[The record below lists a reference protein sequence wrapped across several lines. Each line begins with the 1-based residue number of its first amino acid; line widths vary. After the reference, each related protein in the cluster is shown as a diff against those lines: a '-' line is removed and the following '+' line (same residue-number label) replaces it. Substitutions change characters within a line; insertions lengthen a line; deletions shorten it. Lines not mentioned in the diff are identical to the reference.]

1 MLLKLALVISLL
13 FTLNLHAKKTELNLL
28 RAAKLPQ
35 IKREI
40 TEHKANINKKKVAP
54 KFNLASTNGKFLSL
68 FYHAKTKADIAKL
81 KKKVFSSNG
90 KAIPAIIEVMKSNV
104 YPDKNRWV
112 ATFLLGRTM
121 GKKSGAFISKFLSHP
136 NWVLR
141 MASLKTL
148 LALRAKKYGMG
159 FARLLKDKSFIVRT
173 QALENIKQLKLRQY
187 SPYVWQMLYDDSN
200 YYVIPSKF
208 NKKTNKKVGRKKDS
222 KSTTI
227 VKNVILAIGELQFMK
242 AKGPLLKMAG
252 KRKYKDIFDE
262 IDYSLTRITGKK
274 SPEGPQSVK
283 KRYWQRMSMS
293 ETKI

>member
-1 MLLKLALVISLL
+1 MLLKLILCTSLL
-13 FTLNLHAKKTELNLL
+13 LSFNLHAKKADLNSS
-28 RAAKLPQ
+28 KLKKNS
-35 IKREI
+35 ITFREI
-40 TEHKANINKKKVAP
+40 KEHKKNINKKKKEP
-54 KFNLASTNGKFLSL
+54 KFNLASTNGKFLFM
-68 FYHAKTKADIAKL
+68 FYHAKTKEDIAKI
-81 KKKVFSSNG
+81 KMKVFASDG

-104 YPDKNRWV
+104 YPDKNRWL

-173 QALENIKQLKLRQY
+173 QALENIKQLKLREY
-187 SPYVWQMLYDDSN
+187 SPYIWQMLYDKSN
-200 YYVIPSKF
+200 YYSTQKKIKKSKVSSG
-208 NKKTNKKVGRKKDS
+208 KQKP

-227 VKNVILAIGELQFMK
+227 VKNIILAIGDLQFLK

-252 KRKYKDIFDE
+252 KKKYIDIFDE

-274 SPEGPQSVK
+274 SPAGPLSVK
-283 KRYWQRMSMS
+283 KRYWKRVSMS
-293 ETKI
+293 EAKI